1 MSFIPSALN
10 LDPYLA
16 WSVDNDGE
24 IQLPFEVGGY
34 FEQPFTAL
42 FAYNQEPNNFHYEF
56 GVPPLVDGQIE
67 PMHDPGTDLNAIGA
81 GVAPFLITEPGDNHY
96 PDNRDT
102 LPGEHLTGGSK
113 RGNRKVGTY
122 PLELPLGYFS
132 SIILERFK
140 QDASL
145 PVDSTF
151 TRFVCALQSTD
162 ITAPVTICSLPPTI
176 LANFVAHFMY

>member
-24 IQLPFEVGGY
+24 IQLPFE
-34 FEQPFTAL
+34 
-42 FAYNQEPNNFHYEF
+42 EPNNFHYEF

-67 PMHDPGTDLNAIGA
+67 PMHDP
-81 GVAPFLITEPGDNHY
+81 DNHY

-113 RGNRKVGTY
+113 RGNRKTKVDRLKQCPY
-122 PLELPLGYFS
+122 CHKMLDSKPSSWDRHMDVHRGYKRYKCAVCDRERMTKDQVVMHCIRHHIYGSGAHPWTDS
-132 SIILERFK
+132 S
-140 QDASL
+140 
-145 PVDSTF
+145 
-151 TRFVCALQSTD
+151 
-162 ITAPVTICSLPPTI
+162 TAYRSK
-176 LANFVAHFMY
+176 AYYQYNHARA